1 MRSDSVVARGGLVV
15 VALCVV
21 FGAAALP
28 ARAQDAALAERV
40 DELFAEY
47 DRPGSPGCAVGVVR
61 GGSLVFSKGY
71 GLANLDHEIPLTPSS
86 VFYLASVSKQFTAAV
101 VALLAADGLIG
112 LDDDVREYVPEL
124 PDYGRVI
131 TIRQLIHHTSGL
143 RDYLTLMSMA
153 GMRREDVHTDEEVLE
168 LLARQRRLNFLPGD
182 EHLYSNSGYFLVSV
196 ITRRVT
202 GKSLREYADEKIFR
216 PLGMR
221 NTHFHDDRTMVV
233 KGRVTSYAPA
243 GSGGYRL
250 DYWANF
256 DKVGSGGLLSSVE
269 DLARWAANFYE
280 NRLSAPD
287 LLELMHERGVLSNG
301 DTLDYAFGLR
311 IGTYRGLRTVGHG
324 GSSMGFRTHFLRFP
338 DQRFTVIVLCNVG
351 TASPAALA
359 ERIAD
364 LYLEDEF
371 TTATVA
377 SAPRTDAGA
386 DRPPASLPV
395 ARLEAYAGD
404 YRSEELDVSYTLV
417 VEGDRLVL
425 RRPAA
430 AATRLVPLGDDAFR
444 AGAWTLAFVRGP
456 GDRVTGFTLDAPRA
470 RGLEFVRR

>member
-1 MRSDSVVARGGLVV
+1 
-15 VALCVV
+15 
-21 FGAAALP
+21 
-28 ARAQDAALAERV
+28 
-40 DELFAEY
+40 
-47 DRPGSPGCAVGVVR
+47 
-61 GGSLVFSKGY
+61 
-71 GLANLDHEIPLTPSS
+71 
-86 VFYLASVSKQFTAAV
+86 
-101 VALLAADGLIG
+101 
-112 LDDDVREYVPEL
+112 
-124 PDYGRVI
+124 
-131 TIRQLIHHTSGL
+131 
-143 RDYLTLMSMA
+143 
-153 GMRREDVHTDEEVLE
+153 
-168 LLARQRRLNFLPGD
+168 
-182 EHLYSNSGYFLVSV
+182 
-196 ITRRVT
+196 
-202 GKSLREYADEKIFR
+202 
-216 PLGMR
+216 
-221 NTHFHDDRTMVV
+221 
-233 KGRVTSYAPA
+233 
-243 GSGGYRL
+243 
-250 DYWANF
+250 
-256 DKVGSGGLLSSVE
+256 KVGSGGLLSSVE

-404 YRSEELDVSYTLV
+404 YRSEELAVSYTPG

-430 AATRLVPLGDDAFR
+430 AAARLVPLGDDAFR
-444 AGAWTLAFVRGP
+444 AGAWPLAFARGP
-456 GDRVTGFTLDAPRA
+456 RDRATGFTLPAARA
-470 RGLEFVRR
+470 RGLAARRRHPPGSVFGVEGGSGMKRRLAAILAVAGLGALLAAPASAQQRYDVLIRNARVLDGKGNPWFRGDVAVAGGRI